1 MIILKFTDIRLL
13 FNFSFDFRAAP
24 VAQKV
29 SSLSVLWKP
38 MIAQHSARLFNLNF
52 QFPKI
57 FCKGKESDLKSCLR
71 NVKCALQAVQWSRRS
86 RLSRGFDFS
95 APRRLFRVLRELD
108 RRTFDD
114 SAETPDR
121 GKISLWKNL
130 FIKEFVG
137 LHWLES
143 TNHYKKS
150 VFFFFKICLLALFS
164 FDSSVDSELILFL
177 STHLKTQG
185 DR

>member
-1 MIILKFTDIRLL
+1 MIVNWKWYSTDHDDHIEVHGHQVAFQLFFRLQSCSGCAK
-13 FNFSFDFRAAP
+13 SFLR
-24 VAQKV
+24 
-29 SSLSVLWKP
+29 LSVLWKP

-71 NVKCALQAVQWSRRS
+71 NVKCALQAVRWSRRS

-114 SAETPDR
+114 SAETPG
-121 GKISLWKNL
+121 GKIYPNL
-130 FIKEFVG
+130 FMKEFVG
-137 LHWLES
+137 LHWFES
-143 TNHYKKS
+143 TNH
-150 VFFFFKICLLALFS
+150 
-164 FDSSVDSELILFL
+164 
-177 STHLKTQG
+177 
-185 DR
+185 